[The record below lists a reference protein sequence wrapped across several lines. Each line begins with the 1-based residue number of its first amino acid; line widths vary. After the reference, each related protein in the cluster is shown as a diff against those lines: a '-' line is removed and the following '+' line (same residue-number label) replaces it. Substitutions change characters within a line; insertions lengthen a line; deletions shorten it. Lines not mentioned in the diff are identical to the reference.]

1 MKMEKETGSRLDEP
15 QLALEKKDLD
25 ICRLMIQM
33 GIHPDKWLEFIKEK
47 EC

>member
-1 MKMEKETGSRLDEP
+1 MKMDKEIGSRLEEP

-33 GIHPDKWLEFIKEK
+33 GIHPDKWQKFTKEK
-47 EC
+47 KG